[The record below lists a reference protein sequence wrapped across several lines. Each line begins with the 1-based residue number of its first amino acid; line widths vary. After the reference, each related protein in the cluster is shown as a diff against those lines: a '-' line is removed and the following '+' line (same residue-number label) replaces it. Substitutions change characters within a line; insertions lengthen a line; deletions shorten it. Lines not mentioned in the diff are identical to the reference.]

1 VRSIL
6 FVCAGNICRSPIAE
20 ALFGRIAKGRGA
32 LASLEVGSAGTLA
45 LEGNPPTAEAIRAS
59 REEFGLEIAAHRAR
73 NISGLD
79 ADLILTMDHMVR
91 REVSGMRLRGRVE
104 LLGDYAGTG
113 EIVEDPYGCP
123 GEVYRACARHLEE
136 LLRAAADRL
145 ERELEAR

>member
-1 VRSIL
+1 MRSLL

-20 ALFGRIAKGRGA
+20 ALFRRLAGERAA
-32 LASLEVGSAGTLA
+32 LSALEVGSAGTLA
-45 LEGNPPTAEAIRAS
+45 LEGNPPTAEAIRAA
-59 REEFGLEIAAHRAR
+59 REEFGLDIAGHRAR
-73 NISGLD
+73 NVCTLD

-91 REVSGMRLRGRVE
+91 RDAIGMGLRGRVE

-123 GEVYRACARHLEE
+123 EDVYRACARHLEE

-145 ERELEAR
+145 ERELGAQ